1 MFSPNQTGGLFDH
14 QLLQKKFAFFTYD
27 LDTDYI
33 RNFYLRIIKKVKI
46 VLRLTETSLMMITC
60 LSIFSFLQIDTL
72 REIGG

>member
-14 QLLQKKFAFFTYD
+14 QLLQKKFTFFTYD

-46 VLRLTETSLMMITC
+46 VLRHH
-60 LSIFSFLQIDTL
+60 
-72 REIGG
+72 